1 MMAAME
7 KLQVMI
13 FVFVALAVVRN
24 CLGKGYTRVD
34 KCSVSS
40 PLRLYE
46 SSNNTIIQNREMCMY
61 TYSSEQ
67 DSEEG
72 GLNFNTSFTTT
83 VKVTCESGIP
93 LNSACSCRD
102 LQNTYNYC
110 SGFIQW
116 RRSKGVL
123 HAVPGHSSVL
133 QQTRRGERRGL
144 RLRR

>member
-1 MMAAME
+1 MTAME

-93 LNSACSCRD
+93 LNSARSVVQR
-102 LQNTYNYC
+102 LAINYC